1 MKTSDEILCLI
12 NEYLDNL
19 PYERKPAGLYDPI
32 KYVLSIGG
40 KRIRPTL
47 MLLAYNLYKEDPE
60 RILSSA
66 VALETYHNYTL
77 LHDDL
82 MDNASMRRGQP
93 TVHKKWDANTAILS
107 GDSMLVLAYERMAKC
122 PVEKLKP
129 VLDLFTET
137 ALEIGEGQQYDMDFE
152 TRNDVREEEYIEM
165 IRLKTSVLLACAT
178 KMGAILANAPQ
189 EDADNLYKFGEQMG
203 LAFQLQDDYLDVY
216 GDPEVFGKAI
226 GGDILCN
233 KKTYMLI
240 NAFNLANDEQRKR
253 LQQWVNAENPDP
265 RQKIEAVTQI
275 YNEIG
280 ISQLAEQKI
289 KHYFNESR
297 KYLEAINLPKERKLE
312 LEAYTDKMMKRN
324 Y

>member
-1 MKTSDEILCLI
+1 MKTSDEILSLI

-82 MDNASMRRGQP
+82 MDNASVRRGQP

-178 KMGAILANAPQ
+178 KMGAILADAPQ

-253 LQQWVNAENPDP
+253 LQQWVNADNPDP

>member
-1 MKTSDEILCLI
+1 MKTSDEILSLI

-178 KMGAILANAPQ
+178 KMGAILADAPQ

-312 LEAYTDKMMKRN
+312 LEAYTD

>member
-1 MKTSDEILCLI
+1 MKTSDEILSLI

-82 MDNASMRRGQP
+82 MDNASVRRGQP

-178 KMGAILANAPQ
+178 KMGAILADAPQ

-253 LQQWVNAENPDP
+253 LQQWVNTENPDP